1 MLSQASTLAPQ
12 IDRLFFLLC
21 GIAVAIMLLVGT
33 LVLTFAI
40 RFRRGTKAKRGELA
54 EPLSREIEVG
64 WTVAT
69 LFLFVFVFWFASSAQ
84 IPQFEVPKR
93 AMEIHIQGKQW
104 MWKAQHPDGTREID
118 RLTVPAN
125 VPVRLVMTSEDVIH
139 SFFVPAFRVKQ
150 DVLPGRY
157 TQLWFEGS
165 KPGRYHLFCA
175 EFCGTQH
182 SRMGGWVD
190 VLPQAEFARWLRARP
205 PHPTLI
211 AEGREVYERAGCA
224 SCHGAGARI
233 AAPPLGGV
241 FGSRVRLA
249 DGGEATADEDYL
261 RTAILEPQAQVTAG
275 YPNVMPSYRD
285 QVSEEQIVALIAYM
299 RSLPGA
305 QGVAK

>member
-182 SRMGGWVD
+182 
-190 VLPQAEFARWLRARP
+190 
-205 PHPTLI
+205 
-211 AEGREVYERAGCA
+211 
-224 SCHGAGARI
+224 
-233 AAPPLGGV
+233 
-241 FGSRVRLA
+241 
-249 DGGEATADEDYL
+249 
-261 RTAILEPQAQVTAG
+261 
-275 YPNVMPSYRD
+275 
-285 QVSEEQIVALIAYM
+285 
-299 RSLPGA
+299 
-305 QGVAK
+305 